1 MLKVT
6 SLNKSYEQ
14 GKKVFESI
22 SFSLPAGSF
31 VSLTGK
37 NGIGKTTLLN
47 ILAGLTSFEGEIVF
61 ADICLQTSPGQY
73 EKYVER
79 YIAKTAYIPNDPFLY
94 PYLTLS
100 EMVELLLTV
109 SERKQPPTYLQ
120 DLLEELA
127 LTEYEHVLIKNM
139 SLGTQ
144 QKAAI
149 VTAYLDEPQ
158 LILMDEPFVNFD
170 QKSLKVILRFI
181 RDYLLQRQ
189 AITIFSTHSQD
200 HRIQQVITHNLHIK
214 DARTITVTE
223 KRNDRDVRDVF
234 V

>member
-1 MLKVT
+1 
-6 SLNKSYEQ
+6 
-14 GKKVFESI
+14 
-22 SFSLPAGSF
+22 
-31 VSLTGK
+31 
-37 NGIGKTTLLN
+37 
-47 ILAGLTSFEGEIVF
+47 
-61 ADICLQTSPGQY
+61 
-73 EKYVER
+73 
-79 YIAKTAYIPNDPFLY
+79 
-94 PYLTLS
+94 
-100 EMVELLLTV
+100 
-109 SERKQPPTYLQ
+109 PPTYLQ
-120 DLLEELA
+120 NLLEELA

-144 QKAAI
+144 QKVAI

-170 QKSLKVILRFI
+170 QKSLKVVLRFI
-181 RDYLLQRQ
+181 RDYLLQKQ

-223 KRNDRDVRDVF
+223 IRKDRDVRDVF